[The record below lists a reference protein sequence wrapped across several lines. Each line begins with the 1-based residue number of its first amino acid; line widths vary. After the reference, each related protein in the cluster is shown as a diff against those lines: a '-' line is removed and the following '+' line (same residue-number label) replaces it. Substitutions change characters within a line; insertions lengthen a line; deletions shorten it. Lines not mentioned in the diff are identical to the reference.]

1 MRPPSPPT
9 RIMWY
14 GDPSALKREREI
26 WGGSQVRQ
34 RVWCCA
40 VDALAAE
47 LSCYT
52 ITLTLTLTLTL
63 TCNDLCQFLR
73 SQRRR

>member
-9 RIMWY
+9 RIMVR
-14 GDPSALKREREI
+14 GPICPKEREI

-52 ITLTLTLTLTL
+52 ITLTLTLT
-63 TCNDLCQFLR
+63 CNDLCQFLR